1 MIRTEGLS
9 HTEESSLEDFIL
21 EYHADAVRDMV
32 RILRIAREELNP
44 AIAIPQDIET
54 YLFPQGEQGGGVTW
68 EEWDQLDRIHT
79 WVMQQMNLKVNNTEY
94 SDPDIH
100 QNLFSVFW
108 FVRNS

>member
-79 WVMQQMNLKVNNTEY
+79 WVMQQMNLKVDNTEY

-100 QNLFSVFW
+100 QNLFSVF
-108 FVRNS
+108 